1 MQAVAPIP
9 RRRSLLQRLM
19 CAAAP
24 PPHLPPALSA
34 HVYTLS
40 AAAKASCDAD
50 AALHSR
56 ALALLYHQCT
66 LKPCPGRVGPHWER
80 LGFQGVDPA
89 TDFRG
94 AGLLSLVQM
103 LSLFVYDQENAR
115 IVFRASQGPH
125 VRAPRPAALCF
136 SSHVPPGGLKPP
148 RGPTCLRSGMACTL
162 SSNILR
168 DLHLR
173 AILTLSGVV
182 LFKKNKSFVRSGVCS
197 ALVVSCAMLL
207 RPAT

>member
-1 MQAVAPIP
+1 MQAVSPTP
-9 RRRSLLQRLM
+9 RRRSLLQRLT

-50 AALHSR
+50 AVLHSR

-80 LGFQGVDPA
+80 LGFQGADPA

-103 LSLFVYDQENAR
+103 LSLFVHDQENAR
-115 IVFRASQGPH
+115 MIFRASQGPQVCPAH
-125 VRAPRPAALCF
+125 PAAPCL
-136 SSHVPPGGLKPP
+136 SPRVPADLSEA
-148 RGPTCLRSGMACTL
+148 TTRSDVLPFGHCAVKHSAPAQAC
-162 SSNILR
+162 
-168 DLHLR
+168 
-173 AILTLSGVV
+173 VP
-182 LFKKNKSFVRSGVCS
+182 F
-197 ALVVSCAMLL
+197 
-207 RPAT
+207 